1 MPTIEQLREIATA
14 IAPHVNR
21 TPLLRSTALG
31 KLLGCEVWL
40 KAELFQKTG
49 AYKPRGMINALR
61 QFDPERKARGVI
73 TFSAGNAAQGLAYA
87 ASVFGIK
94 AVACMPANASPIK
107 VQATRDYGGEA
118 VLHGTAKEAFE
129 KMHQLIAEHGYTYV
143 PPSDDPIMIAG
154 NATLGME
161 IHADAP
167 DADLVIAPIGGGGM
181 IAGVATGLRAAG
193 GRARIVG
200 VEPEGAATM
209 HGSLAAGKP
218 TDLAT
223 PPNTIADGLAYPFGG
238 KFTYPIV
245 RDLVEQVVLVSDEEI
260 RLAMLQMMMRTKLYA
275 EPSAAA
281 PLAALIRY
289 RDSFGPVKK
298 VVLVVS
304 GGNLD
309 PDRLKTLL

>member
-167 DADLVIAPIGGGGM
+167 DADLVIAPIGGGGI